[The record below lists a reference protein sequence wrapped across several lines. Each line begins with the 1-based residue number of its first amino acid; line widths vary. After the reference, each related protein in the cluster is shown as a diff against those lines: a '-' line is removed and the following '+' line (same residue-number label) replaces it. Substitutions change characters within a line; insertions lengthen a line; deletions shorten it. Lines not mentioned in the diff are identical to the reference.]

1 MNRRQD
7 SVQGYLESKKLLTSK
22 SKSRDRSHHTHT
34 SLVESLMSKHYSQN
48 DSTTMREQK
57 QQK

>member
-22 SKSRDRSHHTHT
+22 SKSRERSNTHT
-34 SLVESLMSKHYSQN
+34 SLV
-48 DSTTMREQK
+48 
-57 QQK
+57 